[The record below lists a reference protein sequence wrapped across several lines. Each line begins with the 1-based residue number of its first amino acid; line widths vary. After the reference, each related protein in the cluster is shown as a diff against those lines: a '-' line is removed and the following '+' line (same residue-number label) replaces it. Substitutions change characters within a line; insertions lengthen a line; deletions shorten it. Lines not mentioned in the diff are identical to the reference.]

1 VGWLYPPHLLRI
13 HPSPLLIDSAS
24 APSVLIEQDHP
35 DLRLDERILQT
46 LVHRIVDAEARSL
59 GTVSIVLTD
68 HDTVLALN
76 REHLG
81 HDYLTDV
88 LSFDLSEAPD
98 RVDGEVY
105 VDLDTAAER
114 HEEFDTSF
122 EEEARRYVAHG
133 VLHLVGYDDRDAD
146 EQAVMRRL
154 EDRFLAAVKEETS
167 D

>member
-1 VGWLYPPHLLRI
+1 
-13 HPSPLLIDSAS
+13 
-24 APSVLIEQDHP
+24 
-35 DLRLDERILQT
+35 
-46 LVHRIVDAEARSL
+46 
-59 GTVSIVLTD
+59 
-68 HDTVLALN
+68 
-76 REHLG
+76 
-81 HDYLTDV
+81 
-88 LSFDLSEAPD
+88 
-98 RVDGEVY
+98 VY